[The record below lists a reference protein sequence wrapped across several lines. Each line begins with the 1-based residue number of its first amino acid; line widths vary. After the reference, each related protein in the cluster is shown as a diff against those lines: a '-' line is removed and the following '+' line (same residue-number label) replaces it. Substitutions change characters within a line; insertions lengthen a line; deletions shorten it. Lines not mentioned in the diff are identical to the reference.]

1 MEYRNSKKP
10 GLDWSGS
17 KQSPAQYTLIN
28 QRDTPTNWHV
38 NVNNWRPVRFSERDR
53 AHDWV
58 HTTEECFVMKS
69 RGSLCIRAV
78 LLLIAFSIAVGCSKA
93 PNDTKNAS
101 HIHAKIKADSD
112 VHGKQLAVQ
121 SANGSVTL
129 AGVVDNHAQRKSA
142 ARYASSEPRVKQVA
156 NNLEVTAS
164 TPPQT
169 AQAAPPPAE
178 EPIPVSR
185 HQKKSRKPED
195 DSASGSPQEVAQNP
209 PPTITPTMAPA
220 PPFTLLPPPPPPQK
234 VTIPQGT
241 ALVVR
246 LLEPIDS
253 EKNQVSDI
261 FHATLNNPITINGE
275 TVVPSGSDVRGY
287 LVDVESAG
295 RFAGQSRVI
304 LQLDSINSG
313 GQTYNIQ
320 TDQYKMQ
327 GSSRG
332 KNTAQKVGVGAGIGA
347 LIGALGGGKGAAIGA
362 VGGVI
367 GGGVQAA
374 SKGQRIK
381 LPSETVMNFTLQAPV
396 TVVATNQGPNAGRQK
411 LDTSQ

>member
-1 MEYRNSKKP
+1 
-10 GLDWSGS
+10 
-17 KQSPAQYTLIN
+17 
-28 QRDTPTNWHV
+28 
-38 NVNNWRPVRFSERDR
+38 
-53 AHDWV
+53 
-58 HTTEECFVMKS
+58 MKS
-69 RGSLCIRAV
+69 RGSLYVRAV

-93 PNDTKNAS
+93 PNDTQNAN
-101 HIHAKIKADSD
+101 HIHPKIKADSGLR
-112 VHGKQLAVQ
+112 GKQFAVQ
-121 SANGSVTL
+121 SANGSVRL
-129 AGVVDNHAQRKSA
+129 SGVVDNHAQREAA
-142 ARYASSEPRVKQVA
+142 ARYASSESRVKRLV
-156 NNLEVTAS
+156 NNLEVAPS
-164 TPPQT
+164 TPAQST
-169 AQAAPPPAE
+169 QAAPPAE
-178 EPIPVSR
+178 ESKPVSH
-185 HQKKSRKPED
+185 HQEKSRNPED
-195 DSASGSPQEVAQNP
+195 DSASGSRQEVAQNP
-209 PPTITPTMAPA
+209 PPTITPTVAPA
-220 PPFTLLPPPPPPQK
+220 TPSAPPPLPPPPPPPPQK

-246 LLEPIDS
+246 LVEPIDS
-253 EKNQVSDI
+253 EKNQVNDI

-332 KNTAQKVGVGAGIGA
+332 KNTAEKVGAGAGIGA

-362 VGGVI
+362 LGGVI

-374 SKGQRIK
+374 SKGQQIK
-381 LPSETVMNFTLQAPV
+381 LPSETVMNFTLEAPV

>member
-1 MEYRNSKKP
+1 
-10 GLDWSGS
+10 
-17 KQSPAQYTLIN
+17 
-28 QRDTPTNWHV
+28 
-38 NVNNWRPVRFSERDR
+38 
-53 AHDWV
+53 
-58 HTTEECFVMKS
+58 MKS
-69 RGSLCIRAV
+69 RRSLYVRAV
-78 LLLIAFSIAVGCSKA
+78 LLLIAFSIAVACSKA
-93 PNDTKNAS
+93 PNDAQIAN
-101 HIHAKIKADSD
+101 HIQAKIKADSGL
-112 VHGKQLAVQ
+112 HGKQLAVQ

-129 AGVVDNHAQRKSA
+129 SGVVDNHAQREA
-142 ARYASSEPRVKQVA
+142 AVRYASSEPRVKQVV
-156 NNLEVTAS
+156 NNLEVTPS
-164 TPPQT
+164 TPAQSTQT
-169 AQAAPPPAE
+169 APPPAE
-178 EPIPVSR
+178 EPKPVSH
-185 HQKKSRKPED
+185 HQEKPRKPED

-209 PPTITPTMAPA
+209 PPTITPTVAYA
-220 PPFTLLPPPPPPQK
+220 PPSAPPPPPPPPQR

-241 ALVVR
+241 VLVVR
-246 LLEPIDS
+246 LVEPIDS

-295 RFAGQSRVI
+295 RFVGQSRVI

-332 KNTAQKVGVGAGIGA
+332 KNTAEKFGAGAGIGA
-347 LIGALGGGKGAAIGA
+347 LIGALGGGKGAVIGA
-362 VGGVI
+362 AGGVI

-374 SKGQRIK
+374 SKGQQIK

-411 LDTSQ
+411 LDISQ

>member
-1 MEYRNSKKP
+1 
-10 GLDWSGS
+10 
-17 KQSPAQYTLIN
+17 
-28 QRDTPTNWHV
+28 
-38 NVNNWRPVRFSERDR
+38 
-53 AHDWV
+53 
-58 HTTEECFVMKS
+58 MKS
-69 RGSLCIRAV
+69 RGSLYVRAV
-78 LLLIAFSIAVGCSKA
+78 LLLIAFGIATGCSKA
-93 PNDTKNAS
+93 PNDAQIAN
-101 HIHAKIKADSD
+101 HIQAKIKADSGLQ
-112 VHGKQLAVQ
+112 GKQLAVQ

-129 AGVVDNHAQRKSA
+129 SGVVDSHAQREAA
-142 ARYASSEPRVKQVA
+142 ARFASSEPRVKQVV
-156 NNLEVTAS
+156 NNLEVTPS
-164 TPPQT
+164 TPTQS

-178 EPIPVSR
+178 ETKPVSQ
-185 HQKKSRKPED
+185 HEKKSRKPED
-195 DSASGSPQEVAQNP
+195 DSASGSPQEVTETP
-209 PPTITPTMAPA
+209 PPTITPAVAPA
-220 PPFTLLPPPPPPQK
+220 PPPAPVAPPPPPQK

-246 LLEPIDS
+246 LIEPIDS

-261 FHATLNNPITINGE
+261 FHATLDNPITINGE

-287 LVDVESAG
+287 LVDVENAG

-327 GSSRG
+327 GSSHG
-332 KNTAQKVGVGAGIGA
+332 KNTAEKVGVGAGIGA
-347 LIGALGGGKGAAIGA
+347 LLGALGGGKGAAIGA
-362 VGGVI
+362 AGGVI

-374 SKGQRIK
+374 TMGQQIK
-381 LPSETVMNFTLQAPV
+381 LASETLLNFTLQAPV

>member
-1 MEYRNSKKP
+1 
-10 GLDWSGS
+10 
-17 KQSPAQYTLIN
+17 
-28 QRDTPTNWHV
+28 
-38 NVNNWRPVRFSERDR
+38 
-53 AHDWV
+53 
-58 HTTEECFVMKS
+58 MKS
-69 RGSLCIRAV
+69 RGYLYVRAV
-78 LLLIAFSIAVGCSKA
+78 LLLIVFSIAVGCSKA
-93 PNDTKNAS
+93 PNDTQIAN
-101 HIHAKIKADSD
+101 HILAKIKGDSGL
-112 VHGKQLAVQ
+112 HGKQLAVQ

-129 AGVVDNHAQRKSA
+129 SGVVDNHAQREAA
-142 ARYASSEPRVKQVA
+142 ARCASSEPRVKQVV
-156 NNLEVTAS
+156 NNLEVTPS
-164 TPPQT
+164 TPAQS
-169 AQAAPPPAE
+169 AQAAPPRAE
-178 EPIPVSR
+178 EPKPVS
-185 HQKKSRKPED
+185 HDQEKSRKPKD
-195 DSASGSPQEVAQNP
+195 DSVSGSPQEMAQNA
-209 PPTITPTMAPA
+209 PPTITPTVAPA
-220 PPFTLLPPPPPPQK
+220 PASALPPPPTLPPPPPPPPQK

-241 ALVVR
+241 VLVVR
-246 LLEPIDS
+246 LVEPIDS
-253 EKNQVSDI
+253 DKNQASDI

-332 KNTAQKVGVGAGIGA
+332 KNTAEKVGAGAGIGA
-347 LIGALGGGKGAAIGA
+347 LIGALGGGKGVVIGA

-374 SKGQRIK
+374 SKGQQIK

-396 TVVATNQGPNAGRQK
+396 TVVATNQGPNGGRQK
-411 LDTSQ
+411 LEISQ

>member
-1 MEYRNSKKP
+1 
-10 GLDWSGS
+10 
-17 KQSPAQYTLIN
+17 
-28 QRDTPTNWHV
+28 
-38 NVNNWRPVRFSERDR
+38 
-53 AHDWV
+53 
-58 HTTEECFVMKS
+58 MKS
-69 RGSLCIRAV
+69 RGSLCVRAV
-78 LLLIAFSIAVGCSKA
+78 LLLIAFSIAVGCSRA
-93 PNDTKNAS
+93 PNDAQIAN
-101 HIHAKIKADSD
+101 HIPAKIKADSGLQ
-112 VHGKQLAVQ
+112 GKQLAVQ

-129 AGVVDNHAQRKSA
+129 SGVVDNHAQREIA
-142 ARYASSEPRVKQVA
+142 ARYASSEPGVKQVV
-156 NNLEVTAS
+156 NNLEVAPS
-164 TPPQT
+164 TPAESAQT
-169 AQAAPPPAE
+169 APPPAE
-178 EPIPVSR
+178 EPKPVSH
-185 HQKKSRKPED
+185 HQKKSRKHED
-195 DSASGSPQEVAQNP
+195 DSASGSPQEAAQTP
-209 PPTITPTMAPA
+209 PPTITPTVPPALPSAPVA
-220 PPFTLLPPPPPPQK
+220 PPPPPPPQK

-246 LLEPIDS
+246 LVEPIDS

-275 TVVPSGSDVRGY
+275 TVVPSGSDVQGY

-320 TDQYKMQ
+320 TDQYKNQ

-332 KNTAQKVGVGAGIGA
+332 KNTAEKVGAGAGIGA

-362 VGGVI
+362 AGGGL

-374 SKGQRIK
+374 TKGQQIK
-381 LPSETVMNFTLQAPV
+381 LPSETVLYFTLQAPV

-411 LDTSQ
+411 LDTN

>member
-1 MEYRNSKKP
+1 
-10 GLDWSGS
+10 
-17 KQSPAQYTLIN
+17 
-28 QRDTPTNWHV
+28 
-38 NVNNWRPVRFSERDR
+38 
-53 AHDWV
+53 
-58 HTTEECFVMKS
+58 MKS
-69 RGSLCIRAV
+69 RGSLYVRAV
-78 LLLIAFSIAVGCSKA
+78 LLLMAFSIAVGCSKA
-93 PNDTKNAS
+93 PNDAQIAN
-101 HIHAKIKADSD
+101 HIHAKIKADSGL
-112 VHGKQLAVQ
+112 HGKQLAVQ

-129 AGVVDNHAQRKSA
+129 SGVVDNHAQREAA
-142 ARYASSEPRVKQVA
+142 ARYASSEPRVKQVV
-156 NNLEVTAS
+156 NNLEVTPS
-164 TPPQT
+164 TPAQSAQT
-169 AQAAPPPAE
+169 APPPAE
-178 EPIPVSR
+178 EPKPVSH

-209 PPTITPTMAPA
+209 PPTITPTVAPA
-220 PPFTLLPPPPPPQK
+220 PPSALPPSPLPPPPPPQK

-246 LLEPIDS
+246 LVEPIDS

-332 KNTAQKVGVGAGIGA
+332 KNTAEKVGVGAGIGA

-362 VGGVI
+362 AGGVI

-374 SKGQRIK
+374 SKGQQIK
-381 LPSETVMNFTLQAPV
+381 LPSEAVMNFTLQAPV